1 MGVKDGRGMM
11 GDGKCKMDDGRCE
24 MDEGANLNII
34 NFVLLFFA

>member
-1 MGVKDGRGMM
+1 M